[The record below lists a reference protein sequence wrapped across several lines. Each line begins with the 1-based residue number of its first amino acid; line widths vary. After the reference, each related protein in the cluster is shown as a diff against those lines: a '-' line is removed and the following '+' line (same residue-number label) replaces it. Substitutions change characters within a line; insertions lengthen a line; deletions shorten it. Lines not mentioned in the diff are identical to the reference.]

1 MVGGGF
7 GGGGGGKGLVSSAP
21 RPPPP
26 AKQKSGLAEPKTNS
40 PPLPLARF
48 GAEQKN
54 TFTNVFD
61 NSYDIGDFRSH
72 YASE

>member
-1 MVGGGF
+1 MGGGGWGVGL
-7 GGGGGGKGLVSSAP
+7 GGGGGVGFF
-21 RPPPP
+21 RPPP
-26 AKQKSGLAEPKTNS
+26 
-40 PPLPLARF
+40 PLARF

-61 NSYDIGDFRSH
+61 NTYDIGDFRSH

>member
-1 MVGGGF
+1 M
-7 GGGGGGKGLVSSAP
+7 GGGGWGGGGVGFF

>member
-1 MVGGGF
+1 M
-7 GGGGGGKGLVSSAP
+7 GGGGWGGGEGVGFF

-40 PPLPLARF
+40 SPLPLARF

-61 NSYDIGDFRSH
+61 NSHDIGDFRSH